1 MPSGALN
8 RSQRRDPVSPG
19 LQVLAAYGWRL
30 IVLVGVGYLL
40 VQAVGSLSL
49 VVIPVVLAVVVAA
62 VLAGPVRRLRRAGI
76 PDSLAAALVLLLAL
90 TVLVALLWYAGSS
103 AGAQFDELRASVT
116 AGIDTLQQ
124 WLTGPPFNLDVQSID
139 QLRDQVVDWI
149 NNNSAGLASG
159 VLSAG
164 TAAVNFL
171 AAFAL
176 FAFVL
181 FYFLRDGARIWTWL
195 VLNLP
200 RGGQQSVDTA
210 GRVAARTLSGYMS
223 GTAVVA
229 AVDAVLIG
237 LALLVVGVPLVVPLA
252 LLTFVAAFIPVIGA
266 VLSGLVAVVV
276 ALVSGGP
283 TDALIILAAVLVVQ
297 QVEGN
302 VLQPMIMS
310 KALSLHPLVVLIAF
324 SAGSILAGI
333 VGALFSVPLVAV
345 VSNIIK
351 ALRGYPEYPPPVLDD
366 VEGLRVS
373 EESSHLDP
381 EDGGP
386 PSGEPVEPP
395 GRVGLPSGAPDP
407 SADGR

>member
-8 RSQRRDPVSPG
+8 RSQRREPVSPG
-19 LQVLAAYGWRL
+19 LQVLASYGWRL
-30 IVLVGVGYLL
+30 LVLVAVGYL
-40 VQAVGSLSL
+40 VVRAVVALFV

-62 VLAGPVRRLRRAGI
+62 VLSGPVRRLRRLRV
-76 PDSLAAALVLLLAL
+76 PDALAAALVLLLAL
-90 TVLVALLWYAGSS
+90 AVLVGVFWYAGSS
-103 AGAQFDELRASVT
+103 AGSQFDELRASVT
-116 AGIDTLQQ
+116 AGIDDLQQ
-124 WLTGPPFNLDVQSID
+124 RVTGPPFNLDSARIAE
-139 QLRDQVVDWI
+139 LRDQVVDGI
-149 NNNSAGLASG
+149 NNNRAGLASG

-164 TAAVNFL
+164 TAAANFL

-181 FYFLRDGARIWTWL
+181 FFFLRDGARIWTWL

-200 RGGQQSVDTA
+200 RDRQESFDTA
-210 GRVAARTLSGYMS
+210 GRVAARTLADYMS
-223 GTAVVA
+223 GTALVA

-302 VLQPMIMS
+302 VLQPMVMS

-324 SAGSILAGI
+324 SAGSVLAGL

-345 VSNIIK
+345 VSNIVK
-351 ALRGYPEYPPPVLDD
+351 ALRGYPDYPPPLVDD
-366 VEGLRVS
+366 VEGLRVA

-386 PSGEPVEPP
+386 PDPADPVDPP
-395 GRVGLPSGAPDP
+395 GRVGLPSGAPE
-407 SADGR
+407 GR